1 MRNLIYDASSLY
13 ILLKRGSLKSL
24 SGVKTLDF
32 AFYEIGN
39 SMLKE
44 LRRKL
49 ITPES
54 FERAL
59 VVLSTISELVQ
70 VKKFGEL
77 DAKRASKVAKDTGL
91 TFYDSSYLALA
102 LASNEVL
109 ATNDNLLRRK
119 AEGVGVRALAI

>member
-1 MRNLIYDASSLY
+1 MIYDASSLY
-13 ILLKRGSLKSL
+13 ILLKKGSLKTL
-24 SGVKTLDF
+24 TDVETLDL

-54 FERAL
+54 FEKAL
-59 VVLSTISELVQ
+59 NVLSMISEVVK

-77 DAKRASKVAKDTGL
+77 DARRVSGVAKDAGL
-91 TFYDSSYLALA
+91 TFYDASYLTFALT
-102 LASNEVL
+102 SKETL
-109 ATNDNLLRRK
+109 ATNDELLKRK
-119 AEGVGVRALAI
+119 ADGLGVRTVTV

>member
-1 MRNLIYDASSLY
+1 LY
-13 ILLKRGSLKSL
+13 ILLKRGNLKTL
-24 SGVKTLDF
+24 SDVKTLDL

-54 FERAL
+54 FEKAL
-59 VVLSTISELVQ
+59 GVLSMMSEIVE

-77 DAKRASKVAKDTGL
+77 DARRISNVARDAGL
-91 TFYDSSYLALA
+91 TFYDAAYLT
-102 LASNEVL
+102 LASVSKEALVS
-109 ATNDNLLRRK
+109 NDNLLRKK
-119 AEGVGVRALAI
+119 ADGMGIRTLAA